1 MRYLFKRKHNSD
13 YNCSTC
19 GTRTESK
26 VVFGSIMPALLEGLS
41 KREMKKRVVLTDD
54 YASSMKLISLS
65 TDASKFQSLE
75 KTILSSG
82 MSGYHSVRIT
92 FSKSS
97 IYGMNQ
103 RVLTSIR
110 CSAGYRR
117 NFLSIQI
124 PSI

>member
-1 MRYLFKRKHNSD
+1 M
-13 YNCSTC
+13 
-19 GTRTESK
+19 GE
-26 VVFGSIMPALLEGLS
+26 
-41 KREMKKRVVLTDD
+41 DD
-54 YASSMKLISLS
+54 PFIWNVWVSLS
-65 TDASKFQSLE
+65 PNN
-75 KTILSSG
+75 
-82 MSGYHSVRIT
+82 